1 MSDILARRFGSATD
15 GVGVG
20 VGIWRDSLPCAR
32 RIWRGAG
39 LGEAGVARDEIEDP
53 DESLAES
60 VGGVG
65 RLWMPALRCTA
76 AVLLVK
82 SPRES
87 RFFAWSCGL
96 LSVKTS
102 SSCGDRV
109 RDGRVVDEDLSEF
122 AGAVLGMKGFREI
135 GDR

>member
-1 MSDILARRFGSATD
+1 M
-15 GVGVG
+15 
-20 VGIWRDSLPCAR
+20 
-32 RIWRGAG
+32 
-39 LGEAGVARDEIEDP
+39 ARDEIEDP

-82 SPRES
+82 SPLRYGC
-87 RFFAWSCGL
+87 FFAWSCGL

-109 RDGRVVDEDLSEF
+109 RDGRVVDEDLPEF